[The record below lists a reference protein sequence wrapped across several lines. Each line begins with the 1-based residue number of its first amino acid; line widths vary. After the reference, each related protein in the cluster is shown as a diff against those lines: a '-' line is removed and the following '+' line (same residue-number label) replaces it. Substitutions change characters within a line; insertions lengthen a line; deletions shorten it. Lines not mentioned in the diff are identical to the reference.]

1 VSSSN
6 REIDMKATALIAAAA
21 LLCGTGAFAQQYDNN
36 THRSTD
42 GARVEHQ
49 DPSSTGSKLRN
60 GMHRLGEKTRNAFH
74 RMGEKL
80 HAKRD
85 EHNDTH
91 AMGASGRD
99 HDSRDAASARQQRM
113 DEAYANYHARQDKN
127 R

>member
-1 VSSSN
+1 
-6 REIDMKATALIAAAA
+6 MKATALIAAAA
-21 LLCGTGAFAQQYDNN
+21 LVCGSAAFAQQYDSN

-42 GARVEHQ
+42 SARVEHQ
-49 DPSSTGSKLRN
+49 DHSATGEKLRN

-85 EHNDTH
+85 EHNDTR

-99 HDSRDAASARQQRM
+99 RDSRDTASARQQRM
-113 DEAYANYHARQDKN
+113 DDAYANYHAKQDKSH
-127 R
+127 